1 MIDAYRDTDF
11 SLSIDERIR
20 AYLATVVS
28 DAEYNGFDT
37 GPLRQTDFV
46 EAKVED
52 KTTQFRFRILEFMCN
67 KDGNL
72 HGGAAS
78 TIFDNLS
85 STALFTIGRPGF
97 WDNLGVS
104 RFLSV
109 VFHRPLPLNTTVELT
124 CWVVSAGRRLT
135 HLEAVMK
142 TEDGKICA
150 SCIHEKVRVET
161 PRL

>member
-11 SLSIDERIR
+11 SLSIDERVR
-20 AYLATVVS
+20 AYLATIVS
-28 DAEYNGFDT
+28 DAKYNGFDT
-37 GPLRQTDFV
+37 VPLRHIEFV
-46 EAKVED
+46 SADVD
-52 KTTQFRFRILEFMCN
+52 QKTTSFRFQVLEFMCN

-85 STALFTIGRPGF
+85 STALFTIARPGF
-97 WDNLGVS
+97 WNNLGVS

-124 CWVVSAGRRLT
+124 CCAVSAGRRLT

-150 SCIHEKVRVET
+150 SFVHEKMRIET
-161 PRL
+161 SKL

>member
-11 SLSIDERIR
+11 SLSVDERVR

-28 DAEYNGFDT
+28 DTNYDGYDT

-46 EAKVED
+46 KANLED
-52 KTTQFRFRILEFMCN
+52 QTTEFKFRVQDFMCN

-85 STALFTIGRPGF
+85 STALFTVGKPGF
-97 WDNLGVS
+97 WENLGVS

-109 VFHRPLPLNTTVELT
+109 VFHRPLPLNTTVDLT
-124 CWVVSAGRRLT
+124 CRVVSAGRRLT

-150 SCIHEKVRVET
+150 SCIHEKVRIER
-161 PRL
+161 PNL